1 MKVFV
6 VRAYNRDANKFSLG
20 GTVVTDTVISTK
32 KAVLYYQKSLESW
45 GYKLD
50 KFFCGL
56 GYGYW
61 VYIKPNGVYKP
72 VSTMVVRWNI
82 TDVLNENYMNN
93 KLKGL

>member
-6 VRAYNRDANKFSLG
+6 VQAYNRDTKKFSCG
-20 GTVVTDTVISTK
+20 GTVVTDTIISTK
-32 KAVLYYQKSLESW
+32 KAVLYYQRDLESW

-61 VYIKPNGVYKP
+61 EYTKSNGVYKP
-72 VSTMVVRWNI
+72 LSTMVVRWNI
-82 TDVLNENYMNN
+82 TNVLNENYMDN